1 MNEKKIENNSVFKE
15 RLRTLMKETKVTQQ
29 SLADALKTSRKTVS
43 LWCIGYAVPDK
54 FNIERLTEY
63 FGVSKEWFF
72 GESDK
77 RDERKEMLAKF
88 DRNFSFSPFLLR
100 FVETIEDLS
109 GKTLMFE
116 EDGDSFEEYVSDCIK
131 ECLSIA
137 EKKGIEM
144 QDRKSIIRRKKR

>member
-1 MNEKKIENNSVFKE
+1 MNEKKIEDNSVFKE
-15 RLRTLMKETKVTQQ
+15 RLRKLMEETKVTQQ

-54 FNIERLTEY
+54 FNIKRLTDY

-72 GESDK
+72 GESDQ
-77 RDERKEMLAKF
+77 RDERREMLARF
-88 DRNFSFSPFLLR
+88 GRNFTFNPFLLR
-100 FVETIEDLS
+100 FVETVEDLS

-116 EDGDSFEEYVSDCIK
+116 EDGASFEEYVSECIK